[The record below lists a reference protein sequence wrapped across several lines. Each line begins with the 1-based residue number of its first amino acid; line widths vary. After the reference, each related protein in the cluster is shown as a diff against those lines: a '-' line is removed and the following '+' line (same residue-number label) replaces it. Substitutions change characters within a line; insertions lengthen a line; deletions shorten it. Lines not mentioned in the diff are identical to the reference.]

1 MAWEGRGVGFRQSVV
16 SQRCSNV
23 QRSLSLMTICIIFYS
38 CRQFSKLHEL
48 FIKRLRYKRREG
60 GVGRG
65 RRREKWGR
73 GSCNDVLTKCFVRY
87 VNIANVYKNMQ
98 KRGVQKI
105 AKDLFDK

>member
-1 MAWEGRGVGFRQSVV
+1 MVGRGVGCRQSVV

-60 GVGRG
+60 EWEGVDEEESGG
-65 RRREKWGR
+65 GEE

>member
-1 MAWEGRGVGFRQSVV
+1 MWEGVDEEKS
-16 SQRCSNV
+16 
-23 QRSLSLMTICIIFYS
+23 
-38 CRQFSKLHEL
+38 
-48 FIKRLRYKRREG
+48 G
-60 GVGRG
+60 GG
-65 RRREKWGR
+65 EE